1 VKNASQFFHLD
12 DGFLDI
18 NEICYGTDQAINNY
32 EKKHN
37 VDLLNFWCQGCAK
50 NAIDEIEG
58 EI

>member
-1 VKNASQFFHLD
+1 MKFVMVQIKPL
-12 DGFLDI
+12 I
-18 NEICYGTDQAINNY
+18 TMK
-32 EKKHN
+32 KKHN